1 MKMPLLSIAIATKNR
16 QKYCIEAIKSILAYN
31 NPEIEIAIADNSETS
46 EIKEFLEKLN
56 SPFIKYFYHGKDDIS
71 SIDNFNRALE
81 LTSGDYVM
89 LIGDDDSILPKAVE
103 VAQWAKDNN
112 IDSVCSRE
120 NLIYYWPNVLEEYP
134 NGVMIT
140 PPSTGKITEINFR
153 KHLNALLEN
162 GLQLYLLYPLP
173 KTYHGLVKRSLMEEI
188 KNRVGH
194 YYGGLSPDLYS
205 SIAVSCVANNHFIID
220 EPLSIAGVCAQS
232 TTADNF
238 KGLHSGSLEGI
249 PHLKNRPNYVFS
261 DRIPLYYS
269 VNTIWAESGLKALEE
284 LNEKELLQKFNMHR
298 LMAQAWIHN
307 RKYISSIMKEKH
319 QELLNKH
326 GVRAFNSF
334 FSFIL
339 ATIYIFKNKF
349 TRTVKELIN
358 KERPLKVEGVLNIIE
373 VIEQHKKDCKE

>member
-1 MKMPLLSIAIATKNR
+1 MEKPLVSIAIATKNR

-31 NPEIEIAIADNSETS
+31 NSQIEIAIADNSATS
-46 EIKEFLEKLN
+46 EIQEFVEDLN
-56 SPFIKYFYHGKDDIS
+56 SPFVKYFYDGKDNVS

-89 LIGDDDSILPKAVE
+89 LIGDDDSILPKVVE

-112 IDSVCSRE
+112 IDSVCSHE

-140 PPSTGKITEINFR
+140 PPSTGKITKINFR

-205 SIAVSCVANNHFIID
+205 SIAISCVANNHFIID
-220 EPLSIAGVCAQS
+220 EPLSIAGVCTQS

-284 LNEKELLQKFNMHR
+284 LNEEELLQKFNMHR

-319 QELLNKH
+319 KELLFKHHVGVFNK
-326 GVRAFNSF
+326 F
-334 FSFIL
+334 FSFTL
-339 ATIYIFKNKF
+339 ATIYI
-349 TRTVKELIN
+349 LIN
-358 KERPLKVEGVLNIIE
+358 KCIRTLKGLIGKEKSVKVEGVLNITE
-373 VIEQHKKDCKE
+373 VIEQYRKDCKR